1 MSLTR
6 KQILD
11 VPIIV
16 KGVETPEWGGIT
28 YIRMIP
34 LKERFALSDTET
46 EEKAKAVD
54 KTIIGKFII
63 RYCLAAICDEKGNR
77 LFLNEDEDV
86 LSEKESSVI
95 LRIYEEAKDLNG
107 ENIED
112 TAKNSETT
120 QSEDLDLD

>member
-6 KQILD
+6 EQILD
-11 VPIIV
+11 AAINIKEVD
-16 KGVETPEWGGIT
+16 TPEWGGVT
-28 YIRMIP
+28 YVRMIP
-34 LKERFALSDTET
+34 LKERFALSDIETES
-46 EEKAKAVD
+46 EEKAIV
-54 KTIIGKFII
+54 GKFII

-77 LFLNEDEDV
+77 LFLDEDEDV

-120 QSEDLDLD
+120 QSEDLDSD